1 MAGRATPVWH
11 TRTMAATE
19 TSGNPVIT
27 HGDDDEWVAAT
38 LTRIDANIAG
48 LANQIEHIDCNIHGL
63 QQTLDAVV
71 QTLAPLRD
79 HPEAIAKG
87 LSLLDP
93 GAGVRKF
100 ITGKRKG

>member
-1 MAGRATPVWH
+1 MAI
-11 TRTMAATE
+11 TE
-19 TSGNPVIT
+19 TAGNPVIT

-38 LTRIDANIAG
+38 LTRIDANLAV
-48 LANQIEHIDCNIHGL
+48 LANQLDHVDANVHGL

-71 QTLAPLRD
+71 SILKPISD
-79 HPEAIAKG
+79 HPEAVAKG

-100 ITGKRKG
+100 ITGRKDKQV